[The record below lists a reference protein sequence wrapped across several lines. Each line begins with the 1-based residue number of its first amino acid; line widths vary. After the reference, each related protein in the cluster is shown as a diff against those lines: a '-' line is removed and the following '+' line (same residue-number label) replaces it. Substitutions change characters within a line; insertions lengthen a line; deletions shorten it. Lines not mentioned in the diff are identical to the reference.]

1 MVLETHD
8 EEFHVAFPRTGEE
21 KLGLKVAVADNMMR
35 IDAITGSQIKE
46 MHLPHGANLRPAV
59 VEK

>member
-21 KLGLKVAVADNMMR
+21 KLGLKVSVADNMMR

>member
-1 MVLETHD
+1 MVLVTHG
-8 EEFHVAFPRTGEE
+8 EEFHVAIQRTGEE
-21 KLGLKVAVADNMMR
+21 KLGLKVSVADNMIR